1 MNISDFDHGKTKLD
15 KINNYLQET
24 FGFSLKKE
32 DVTPKAIQSILLKV
46 RDKQSE
52 IVNESNIN
60 DFHKHPDYAK
70 TIMVAEALAIMLK
83 EVSPTQRKTT
93 RKVKESKMTKKVAE
107 HKGMKKHKHP
117 HPKME
122 ASKPDYIDIDKD
134 GDKKEPMKKAAKD
147 AKKKVDEKVV
157 KDGNAFSAKMMAAKA
172 AGEKE
177 FELDGKKYKVKEGI
191 SSTDPKTGKKI
202 RPGTPEWNAKFV
214 KGKKKNESVNPRSL
228 TLEHLRPLMEQDLDQ
243 AELVLAAKD
252 MVDRLQKMAEDLAS
266 MQVEDLMPLTDAMR
280 ESFGTEQANAFSA
293 SADSVLAAALETI
306 KGTREQM
313 DQAVMV
319 LTGEGAPM
327 NDMMG
332 GEMPPAGD
340 MGDPMADPMGD
351 DMAVP
356 AEDEFAGDEAAAG
369 SEGEPLGRIPKESL
383 ENAKKLLLQH
393 AKNGKLTKA
402 SIQEAAR
409 AMAGK

>member
-1 MNISDFDHGKTKLD
+1 MNISDFDHGKNKLD

-32 DVTPKAIQSILLKV
+32 DITPKAIQNILLKV
-46 RDKQSE
+46 RDRQSE

-83 EVSPTQRKTT
+83 EVSPTQRKIKA
-93 RKVKESKMTKKVAE
+93 KVKESKMTKKVAE
-107 HKGMKKHKHP
+107 HRAKGMKNHP
-117 HPKME
+117 HPGKKME
-122 ASKPDYIDIDKD
+122 AKQ
-134 GDKKEPMKKAAKD
+134 
-147 AKKKVDEKVV
+147 
-157 KDGNAFSAKMMAAKA
+157 
-172 AGEKE
+172 EKE
-177 FELDGKKYKVKEGI
+177 VDEGI
-191 SSTDPKTGKKI
+191 SSTDPKTGKTI
-202 RPGTPEWNAKFV
+202 HPGTPEWNAKFV
-214 KGKKKNESVNPRSL
+214 KGKKKKNESVNPRSV
-228 TLEHLRPLMEQDLDQ
+228 TLENLRTLMEQDLDQ

-266 MQVEDLMPLTDAMR
+266 MQVEDLMPLVDAMR

-293 SADSVLAAALETI
+293 SADATLAAALETI
-306 KGTREQM
+306 KATREQM
-313 DQAVMV
+313 DQSVMV

-340 MGDPMADPMGD
+340 MGDPMADE
-351 DMAVP
+351 MAVP
-356 AEDEFAGDEAAAG
+356 AEDEFAGEEAAAG
-369 SEGEPLGRIPKESL
+369 IEGEPLGRIPKESVQQ
-383 ENAKKLLLQH
+383 AKELLLQH

-402 SIQEAAR
+402 SIKEAAKV
-409 AMAGK
+409 MAGK